1 MNILQRFILSSDSLP
16 LLIGEL
22 SSIGTRQAEQ
32 KKELEALLNRY
43 REGQKRLSNFS
54 AHLSVEFHK
63 SLEALSNEI
72 QKKQRELEYEP
83 EQSAIQSESE
93 RLQEYIQDGYQRF
106 CKDEELS
113 GDFLQNYVSEISIEF
128 LHVQRGK
135 LMRCIP
141 KNCKIRLKLPKSGV
155 VTNMA
160 LNNAKAVLQ
169 TGIQMQICYTTILMY
184 G

>member
-43 REGQKRLSNFS
+43 REGQKRLSNLS

-72 QKKQRELEYEP
+72 QKKQREL
-83 EQSAIQSESE
+83 
-93 RLQEYIQDGYQRF
+93 RVR
-106 CKDEELS
+106 
-113 GDFLQNYVSEISIEF
+113 
-128 LHVQRGK
+128 
-135 LMRCIP
+135 
-141 KNCKIRLKLPKSGV
+141 
-155 VTNMA
+155 T
-160 LNNAKAVLQ
+160 
-169 TGIQMQICYTTILMY
+169 
-184 G
+184 